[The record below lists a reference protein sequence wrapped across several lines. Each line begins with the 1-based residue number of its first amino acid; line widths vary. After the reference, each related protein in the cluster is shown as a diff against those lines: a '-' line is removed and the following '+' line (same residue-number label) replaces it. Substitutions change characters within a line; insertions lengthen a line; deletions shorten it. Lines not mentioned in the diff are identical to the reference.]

1 MKKKFSAIALAL
13 VISSVMISCGENKSN
28 LKEDNNISTENQ
40 VEKFPVTLSKIASKE
55 MQDEIKTLLIN
66 NNINEENADRYIKYI
81 NDFNERVKDKTLLKE
96 EFVTVDSMSGLYN
109 SIILEDRIAEDGS
122 IFGEINCR
130 LASFE
135 LFKEF
140 VSTKGEIQVDN
151 YLIFDIEA
159 IENNPIISFTDEDK
173 KKYIN
178 LFNPIDIGNVK
189 DTNEIVK
196 LIKEELNKR
205 EVKID
210 NQGNVSLINIYM
222 NDEIEN
228 KMFVGH
234 SVVMIENANEY
245 LIIEKFSPMDPFQI
259 SKFSSREDVK
269 KYLLSRNDIYGSDI
283 NPIVLI
289 NNEEF

>member
-1 MKKKFSAIALAL
+1 MKKKISAVALAL
-13 VISSVMISCGENKSN
+13 VISSAMISCGENKSN
-28 LKEDNNISTENQ
+28 LKEDNNISIENQ
-40 VEKFPVTLSKIASKE
+40 VEKVPVTLSNMASKE
-55 MQDEIKTLLIN
+55 MQDEVKTLLIN
-66 NNINEENADRYIKYI
+66 NNINEENIDRYIKYI

-96 EFVTVDSMSGLYN
+96 DFVTVDSMSGLYN

-122 IFGEINCR
+122 ILGEINCR

-189 DTNEIVK
+189 DTNQIVK

-234 SVVMIENANEY
+234 SVVMIENADEY

-283 NPIVLI
+283 NPIILI

>member
-1 MKKKFSAIALAL
+1 
-13 VISSVMISCGENKSN
+13 MISCGENKSN
-28 LKEDNNISTENQ
+28 LKEDNNISIENQ
-40 VEKFPVTLSKIASKE
+40 VEKVPVTLSNMASKE
-55 MQDEIKTLLIN
+55 MQDEVKTLLIN
-66 NNINEENADRYIKYI
+66 NNINEENIDRYIKYI

-96 EFVTVDSMSGLYN
+96 DFVTVDSMSGLYN

-122 IFGEINCR
+122 ILGEINCR

-189 DTNEIVK
+189 DTNQIVK

-234 SVVMIENANEY
+234 SVVMIENADEY

-283 NPIVLI
+283 NPIILI

>member
-40 VEKFPVTLSKIASKE
+40 VEKFPVTLSNIASKE

-130 LASFE
+130 LAS
-135 LFKEF
+135 
-140 VSTKGEIQVDN
+140 
-151 YLIFDIEA
+151 
-159 IENNPIISFTDEDK
+159 
-173 KKYIN
+173 
-178 LFNPIDIGNVK
+178 
-189 DTNEIVK
+189 
-196 LIKEELNKR
+196 KR

>member
-40 VEKFPVTLSKIASKE
+40 VEKFPVTLSNIASKE

-205 EVKID
+205 EVKIY

-234 SVVMIENANEY
+234 SVVMIENADEY

>member
-40 VEKFPVTLSKIASKE
+40 VEKFPVTLSNIASKE
-55 MQDEIKTLLIN
+55 MQDEVKTLLIN

>member
-40 VEKFPVTLSKIASKE
+40 VEKFPVTLSNIASKE

>member
-40 VEKFPVTLSKIASKE
+40 VEKFPVTLSNIASKE

-269 KYLLSRNDIYGSDI
+269 KYLLSRNDIYVSDI

>member
-40 VEKFPVTLSKIASKE
+40 VEKFPVTLSNTASKE

>member
-13 VISSVMISCGENKSN
+13 VIGSVMISCGEGKNN
-28 LKEDNNISTENQ
+28 LKEDNNISIENQ
-40 VEKFPVTLSKIASKE
+40 VEKVPVILSNITSKE
-55 MQDEIKTLLIN
+55 MQGEVKTLLIN
-66 NNINEENADRYIKYI
+66 NNINEENAGRYINYI
-81 NDFNERVKDKTLLKE
+81 NDFNERVKDKSLLKE
-96 EFVTVDSMSGLYN
+96 DFVTIDSINGLYN
-109 SIILEDRIAEDGS
+109 SIILKDKISEDGS
-122 IFGEINCR
+122 ILGEINCR

-140 VSTKGEIQVDN
+140 VSTKGEIQPDN

-159 IENNPIISFTDEDK
+159 INNNPIISFTDEDK

-178 LFNPIDIGNVK
+178 LFNPVDIGNVK
-189 DTNEIVK
+189 DTDEIVK

-210 NQGNVSLINIYM
+210 NQGKVSLINIYI
-222 NDEIEN
+222 NDEVEN

-234 SVVMIENANEY
+234 SVVMIENDDEY
-245 LIIEKFSPMDPFQI
+245 VVLEKFSPMDPFQI

>member
-1 MKKKFSAIALAL
+1 
-13 VISSVMISCGENKSN
+13 MI
-28 LKEDNNISTENQ
+28 
-40 VEKFPVTLSKIASKE
+40 
-55 MQDEIKTLLIN
+55 
-66 NNINEENADRYIKYI
+66 Y
-81 NDFNERVKDKTLLKE
+81 
-96 EFVTVDSMSGLYN
+96 
-109 SIILEDRIAEDGS
+109 
-122 IFGEINCR
+122 
-130 LASFE
+130 
-135 LFKEF
+135 
-140 VSTKGEIQVDN
+140 
-151 YLIFDIEA
+151 EA

-234 SVVMIENANEY
+234 SVVMIENADEY

-283 NPIVLI
+283 NPIILI